1 MVSNY
6 GAYDLF
12 GNSGKYCFFFGDLC
26 RMYIGFLLFLER
38 GVEHGR
44 VEILMNEPFFFGCG
58 VCAFVVI

>member
-1 MVSNY
+1 MELMIY
-6 GAYDLF
+6 LEIQ
-12 GNSGKYCFFFGDLC
+12 GNIVFFFGDFC